1 MHTYLSDCFFG
12 GEWLRSSRKMNALSH
27 YSQSMKNDIPT
38 HNHVGRP
45 ERTGLKFK
53 GDKTEKKYLGVKYC
67 QASIAPIPLY
77 VESKQ

>member
-1 MHTYLSDCFFG
+1 
-12 GEWLRSSRKMNALSH
+12 
-27 YSQSMKNDIPT
+27 MKNDIPT